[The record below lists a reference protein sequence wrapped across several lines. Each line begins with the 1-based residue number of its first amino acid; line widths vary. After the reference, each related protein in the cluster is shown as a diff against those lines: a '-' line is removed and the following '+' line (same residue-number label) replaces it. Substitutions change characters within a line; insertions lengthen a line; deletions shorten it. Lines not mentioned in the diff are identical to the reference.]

1 MINLLLTLAMLKFA
15 IITGGSRGIGKG
27 ISQILASDPN
37 YDGLLITY
45 NTNLKAAQDFAS
57 ELESTYDIKVKI
69 AGGDLS
75 TVEAR
80 DGIFGVADEF
90 IQEGYSLGTLVHNA
104 GQYIGLTSD
113 NAKNLSGGKP
123 KKFGDGS
130 LLKEDGSL
138 DISYMEYYQA
148 LYGTAFVDLSERSLV
163 RMKKTYE
170 ECQVKGEKYRGCI
183 IGISSPGCNANYKLI
198 PGYDMPGS
206 GKCVMEYAM
215 RLYALEAAKYGI
227 NVNVII
233 PGVTKSDAWGKIA
246 EGRGMERDAF
256 LEMMKDKMVPMGE
269 IVEGTD
275 IGETVAFLSGNSGGK
290 FMTGLSLRVVGGLH
304 LK

>member
-1 MINLLLTLAMLKFA
+1 
-15 IITGGSRGIGKG
+15 
-27 ISQILASDPN
+27 
-37 YDGLLITY
+37 
-45 NTNLKAAQDFAS
+45 
-57 ELESTYDIKVKI
+57 
-69 AGGDLS
+69 
-75 TVEAR
+75 
-80 DGIFGVADEF
+80 
-90 IQEGYSLGTLVHNA
+90 
-104 GQYIGLTSD
+104 
-113 NAKNLSGGKP
+113 
-123 KKFGDGS
+123 
-130 LLKEDGSL
+130 
-138 DISYMEYYQA
+138 
-148 LYGTAFVDLSERSLV
+148 
-163 RMKKTYE
+163 
-170 ECQVKGEKYRGCI
+170 
-183 IGISSPGCNANYKLI
+183 
-198 PGYDMPGS
+198 
-206 GKCVMEYAM
+206 M